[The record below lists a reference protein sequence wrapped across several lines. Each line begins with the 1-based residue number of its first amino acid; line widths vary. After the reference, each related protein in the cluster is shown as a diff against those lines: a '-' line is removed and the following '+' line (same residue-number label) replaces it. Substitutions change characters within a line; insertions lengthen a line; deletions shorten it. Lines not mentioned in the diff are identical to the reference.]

1 MTIVP
6 TIRVRV
12 PRKHEEPHL
21 GTLSIGQWF
30 TPCTIGSAG
39 LIQASL
45 KREGDKHTPIGVFPL
60 RYGLFDAAIRP
71 DFARDLAFP
80 FVSMTSDMIWEEEG
94 ETYNRL
100 VFAES
105 NERIQDRLLRP
116 RDEILFEVIVPIGFN
131 DAVPEV
137 GRGSALFIHA
147 ARSDMRGTAG
157 CIGIPADRISEFS
170 RQLQPGMLIDI
181 GYDDADAALAHDES
195 TPLEVVRFVGLE
207 RGPRLI
213 VVGAVHG
220 NEVCGPQAILKAI
233 SDCRTGR
240 LSILR
245 GEVTFVPVANMK
257 AYRQGTREGD
267 RNLNRD
273 LREKTIPADYE
284 DKVGNR
290 ICALLREHDALL
302 DIHSF
307 RGEGAPFIF
316 AGPSD
321 NRSLMEPFRL
331 ASQEGSFAASLGV
344 PIIIH
349 GWLDVYERF
358 LKERARLG
366 FTDKLISE
374 GVGTT
379 EYMRFSGGYGVT
391 LECGTHEDPA
401 AVGVGYRAILNALA
415 HLGLIKAPM
424 PRKSVEKVI
433 QIVDVILCQENGDRL
448 EGSWKTG
455 DAIPSGAIIARRAN
469 GDAVTAP
476 RAGYIVF
483 PNANAVP
490 GDGIC
495 YFGIDSPR
503 TL

>member
-1 MTIVP
+1 MTSAP

-12 PRKHEEPHL
+12 PRKNGELHL
-21 GTLSIGQWF
+21 GTLSIGQWQ
-30 TPCTIGSAG
+30 TPCTVGAAG

-45 KREGDKHTPIGVFPL
+45 KREGDKRTPIGIFPL
-60 RYGLFDAAIRP
+60 RYGLFNESARP
-71 DFARDLAFP
+71 DFAHDLAFP
-80 FVSMTSDMIWEEEG
+80 FVPMSDGMIWEEDG
-94 ETYNRL
+94 EAYNRL
-100 VFAES
+100 VYAEDDQ
-105 NERIQDRLLRP
+105 RIHDRLQRP
-116 RDEILFEVIVPIGFN
+116 RDEALFEVVVPIGFN
-131 DAVPEV
+131 DAMPEV

-147 ARSDMRGTAG
+147 ARADMSGTAG

-170 RQLQPGMLIDI
+170 QHLKPGMLIDI
-181 GYDDADAALAHDES
+181 NYDDTGAPLHHTET
-195 TPLEVVRFVGLE
+195 TPLEVVRFIGLE

-213 VVGAVHG
+213 IIGAVHG

-240 LSILR
+240 LNIRR

-290 ICALLREHDALL
+290 ICALLREHDVLL

-307 RGEGAPFIF
+307 RGKGEPFIF
-316 AGPSD
+316 AGPPD
-321 NRSLMEPFRL
+321 NRGLMETFRF
-331 ASQEGSFAASLGV
+331 ASQEGAFAASLGV
-344 PIIIH
+344 QVVIH

-358 LKERARLG
+358 LNERKQLG

-401 AVGVGYRAILNALA
+401 AVEVGYRAILNALA
-415 HLGLIKAPM
+415 HLGLIDAPLPKA
-424 PRKSVEKVI
+424 SVEKVI
-433 QIVDVILCQENGDRL
+433 QIVDVVLCRENGDSL

-455 DAIPSGAIIARRAN
+455 DSVPSGAVIARRAN
-469 GDAVTAP
+469 GDPVTAP